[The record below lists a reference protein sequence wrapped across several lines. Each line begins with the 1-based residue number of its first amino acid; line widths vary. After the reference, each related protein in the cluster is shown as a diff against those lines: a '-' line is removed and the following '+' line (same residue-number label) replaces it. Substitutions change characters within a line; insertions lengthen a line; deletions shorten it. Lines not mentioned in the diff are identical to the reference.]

1 MQAGLY
7 IAYTGARANE
17 KRMDQVA
24 NNLANISSIGFKQ
37 DKSYDSGITPAAS
50 LAAGGQPSSP
60 GETAGAQLLYAA
72 PAGLYTDFSP
82 GPLRP
87 TGKQTDLSIEG
98 DAFFTVQTER
108 GIRLTRAGNFRLDAV
123 GDLATFDGG
132 KVLGA
137 NGPIHVGEGE
147 FVVTDQ
153 GDVTVAGAV
162 VDRLRLQKPAD
173 LTVLKKEGHGLFSFP
188 EGTPLE
194 PAGANLR
201 IQQGSLEEANVT
213 PMSGMSEVV
222 ESSRMFDAY
231 MKMITTISEL
241 NSKASNDLGRV

>member
-17 KRMDQVA
+17 KRIDQVA
-24 NNLANISSIGFKQ
+24 NNLANVSSIGFKQ
-37 DKSYDSGITPAAS
+37 DKTYESGVVPAVS
-50 LAAGGQPSSP
+50 LAAGGQAGP
-60 GETAGAQLLYAA
+60 GSETGGAQLLYAA
-72 PAGLYTDFSP
+72 PAGQYTDFGP

-98 DAFFTVQTER
+98 DAFFTIQTDK
-108 GIRLTRAGNFRLDAV
+108 GIRLTRAGNFCLDSA
-123 GDLATFDGG
+123 GDLATVDGG

-137 NGPIHVGEGE
+137 NGPIRVGDGE
-147 FVVTDQ
+147 FVVSDH
-153 GDVTVAGAV
+153 GEVSVAGAV

-173 LTVLKKEGHGLFSFP
+173 VTALKKEGHGLFSFP

-194 PAGANLR
+194 PAGPNLR
-201 IQQGSLEEANVT
+201 VQQGSLEEANVT
-213 PMSGMSEVV
+213 PMGGMSEVI

-231 MKMITTISEL
+231 MKMIQTISDL